1 MPRDQDY
8 LPETPS
14 QTAGPYVHIGLS
26 PGAAGIDAYEI
37 ELGATIAGTDVP
49 GERVRIEGLIF
60 DGTGSPIKDAL
71 LEVWQAD
78 ANGHYP
84 GRQDAT
90 TSGFRGWG
98 RAITDFSTGLW
109 QFETIKPGAVPTANG
124 ALQAP
129 HINVW
134 VVARGINTGLHTRI
148 YFSDEEQANATDP
161 LLNLIEWEARRTTLI
176 ARRQIKDDGPVYRFD
191 IRLQGPDETVFL
203 DV

>member
-26 PGAAGIDAYEI
+26 PGAAGIDVYGT

-84 GRQDAT
+84 GGLDAT
-90 TSGFRGWG
+90 TSGFSGWG
-98 RAITDFSTGLW
+98 RALTDFSTGLW
-109 QFETIKPGAVPTANG
+109 LFANG

-161 LLNLIEWEARRTTLI
+161 VLNLIEWEERRATLI
-176 ARRQIKDDGPVYRFD
+176 ARRHNKDYRPVYRFD
-191 IRLQGPDETVFL
+191 IRLQGSDETVFL